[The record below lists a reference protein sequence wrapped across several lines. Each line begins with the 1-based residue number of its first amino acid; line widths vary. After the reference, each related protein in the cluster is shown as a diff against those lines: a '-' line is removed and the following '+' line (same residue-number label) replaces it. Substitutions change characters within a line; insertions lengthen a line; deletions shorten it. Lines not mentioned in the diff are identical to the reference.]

1 MDPVNEWLD
10 NLLEGHSYDHVGANT
25 YAHGGGIVSRTTS
38 DAKTQETLFQDF
50 DRTSSFERVTSK
62 ESQKEVQP
70 HPQRYRSWS
79 INELM
84 AVAGPTHQRGQ
95 VGVVPEGG
103 VASVG
108 GQQPDIYANQQQQQQ
123 QGAFNASGQNWM
135 GDSANPLTYPLNCLV
150 SLLFT
155 MMASQAD
162 SCPHI
167 TPIYPKGL

>member
-1 MDPVNEWLD
+1 VDPVEEWLD
-10 NLLEGHSYDHVGANT
+10 NLLDDGHNYDHVGANT
-25 YAHGGGIVSRTTS
+25 YAQEKGSM
-38 DAKTQETLFQDF
+38 TQETLFQDF

-123 QGAFNASGQNWM
+123 QQQQEGALNNASGQNWM

-167 TPIYPKGL
+167 TPIYTKGL